1 MSDAAPATP
10 TPTATVSIPLPAAVA
25 TATEGVRLWRTL
37 TPTEGLIFA
46 LVVMIGLMI
55 CGLYWSVSYA
65 VNTAIPQHLAS
76 IKEGYK
82 ELQQDDV
89 KAREE
94 IERRH
99 DERLKAFGEKWS
111 TVAEKLEATMKMQES
126 LVREII
132 LRNRQG
138 MLDLPI
144 HPGEA

>member
-1 MSDAAPATP
+1 VSDAAPAP
-10 TPTATVSIPLPAAVA
+10 QATVSIPLPAAVA

-94 IERRH
+94 IEKRH

>member
-1 MSDAAPATP
+1 VSDAAPATP

-37 TPTEGLIFA
+37 TPTEGLIFI

-55 CGLYWSVSYA
+55 VGLYMSVSYA

-82 ELQQDDV
+82 ELQSDDQ

-94 IERRH
+94 IEKRH

>member
-1 MSDAAPATP
+1 VSDAAPATP

-94 IERRH
+94 IEKRH

>member
-1 MSDAAPATP
+1 MSDAAPATQ

-25 TATEGVRLWRTL
+25 GAEAGVKLWRTL
-37 TPTEGLIFA
+37 TPTEGLIFI
-46 LVVMIGLMI
+46 LVLMIGLMI
-55 CGLYWSVSYA
+55 VGLYMSVSYA

-82 ELQQDDV
+82 ELQSDDQ

-94 IERRH
+94 IEKRH

-138 MLDLPI
+138 MLDLRI
-144 HPGEA
+144 NPGEA